1 MRRAVAAGLA
11 GSVSACVLIAVALSP
26 GGETASAAAA
36 PEVIGHSVGGR
47 PIEAV
52 QVGDPGGD
60 RVALVVGVIHG
71 DERAGLRLIEAIRQA
86 ATSLEGTQLWL
97 IRTVN
102 PDGLNMSSRKN
113 AHEVDLNRNF
123 PFRWRPGGKSRD
135 SGYYPGPKPASE
147 PETKAVM
154 GLVERIRPD
163 VSIWYHQDWNAVLA
177 CKGRP
182 EDGARYAKLVPM
194 RTSCR
199 GNRLHGTA
207 VSWEQHVIPGSDAF
221 VVELAARVSPG
232 QVTRH
237 AAAALGIAREG

>member
-1 MRRAVAAGLA
+1 MRRGLAAALAGPAVAGALFLALGWGDQAAGA
-11 GSVSACVLIAVALSP
+11 P
-26 GGETASAAAA
+26 A

-47 PIEAV
+47 PIEAT
-52 QVGDPGGD
+52 QVGDPSGE

-71 DERAGLRLIEAIRQA
+71 DEKAGLRVIEAIRRS
-86 ATSLEGTQLWL
+86 ATALEGTQLWL

-102 PDGLNMSSRKN
+102 PDGLNLTSRKN
-113 AHEVDLNRNF
+113 ANEVDLNRNF

-135 SGYYPGPKPASE
+135 SGYYPGPAPASE

-154 GLVERIRPD
+154 DFVKRIRPD
-163 VSIWYHQDWNAVLA
+163 VSVWYHQDWDAVLA

-182 EDGARYAKLVPM
+182 EDGVMYARLVPM

-207 VSWEQHVIPGSDAF
+207 VSWQQHAIRGSDAF
-221 VVELAARVSPG
+221 VVELAARVSAG

-237 AAAALGIAREG
+237 MAAALGVARDG